1 MALGNVRY
9 ETITVNGNTDIAYPG
24 GIGTIDI
31 RSADYDS
38 ASITFAISF
47 DGGRNFRTQS
57 GTTYLSAV
65 SAVTSGDP
73 VIGIK
78 EAVPACVLRLIT
90 ASKGGDA
97 AKPVNIA
104 VSSTEQ

>member
-9 ETITVNGNTDIAYPG
+9 ESITVNGNIDIAYPG

-47 DGGRNFRTQS
+47 DGGRNFRAQS
-57 GTTYLSAV
+57 ATTYISAIT
-65 SAVTSGDP
+65 AVTSGDP
-73 VIGIK
+73 LLGIK
-78 EAVPACVLRLIT
+78 VATPACVIRFIT
-90 ASKGGDA
+90 ASKGGDV
-97 AKPVNIA
+97 AKPVSIA
-104 VSSTEQ
+104 VTATNT